1 MAKQKAVKSCVHD
14 PDSPVNNWP
23 FKQCFSF
30 VPPKKTPVIPVE
42 TLFFLAANCCFWLLL
57 IIFFYSSM
65 VWDTTDSQKNIS
77 DDCRMQKKKSKTE
90 YRYHYLLHALI
101 YFLLND
107 YFVLKIFYF
116 LSYWI
121 LFVFPFVNSIIILMS
136 HFWSA
141 LHGSKRNDWNDSK
154 VFRRQVVRRMTCRSV
169 RFAAAKAK
177 TPFIGF
183 GVCLNLC
190 VFVCLCV

>member
-1 MAKQKAVKSCVHD
+1 MAKQKAVMTCVHD

-30 VPPKKTPVIPVE
+30 VPQKTPVIPVE

-57 IIFFYSSM
+57 ILFLFFNGMGQDWQS
-65 VWDTTDSQKNIS
+65 KKIS
-77 DDCRMQKKKSKTE
+77 AMTAECKKRILISLPAACLNLFFVKWLFCLKE
-90 YRYHYLLHALI
+90 Y
-101 YFLLND
+101 YF
-107 YFVLKIFYF
+107 F
-116 LSYWI
+116 L
-121 LFVFPFVNSIIILMS
+121 VFSFVNSIIILMS

-141 LHGSKRNDWNDSK
+141 LQCSKRYDWNDSK

-177 TPFIGF
+177 TPFAGF